1 MKVQDSGVDGYIH
14 PEGLQEGTVICKVAQ
29 GRRVGWRRDAAGS
42 GRKLQTPAKHRP
54 GDHKVGTR
62 GKNGDIVT
70 INAGDVGRSQVMD
83 LKDDCINLAAISTS
97 I

>member
-1 MKVQDSGVDGYIH
+1 MDGYIH

-42 GRKLQTPAKHRP
+42 GRKVQTPAKHRS

-70 INAGDVGRSQVMD
+70 LNAGDVGRSQVME
-83 LKDDCINLAAISTS
+83 A
-97 I
+97 